1 MRLEKGGHSD
11 FRLAIPLFG
20 ANASGPMYTHFDPE
34 GNASVLID
42 GSALSLSIPCEQNVH
57 LYASFDG
64 AWEQA
69 VVLFIDGERYDAQLG
84 SYILRPSVLTIPKRE
99 FAYELTLVAWHKRSN
114 PNASLPWVAS
124 RGQRIGPVVFAWDDS
139 AEDADYRDVR
149 IKLVTS

>member
-1 MRLEKGGHSD
+1 
-11 FRLAIPLFG
+11 
-20 ANASGPMYTHFDPE
+20 MYTHFDPE
-34 GNASVLID
+34 GNVSVLAE
-42 GSALSLSIPCEQNVH
+42 GSALTLSIPSEQNVH

-64 AWEQA
+64 SWEQA
-69 VVLFIDGERYDAQLG
+69 IVLFIDGERYENQLG

-99 FAYELTLVAWHKRSN
+99 FAYELTLVAWHKRSDA
-114 PNASLPWVAS
+114 NASLPWVAS